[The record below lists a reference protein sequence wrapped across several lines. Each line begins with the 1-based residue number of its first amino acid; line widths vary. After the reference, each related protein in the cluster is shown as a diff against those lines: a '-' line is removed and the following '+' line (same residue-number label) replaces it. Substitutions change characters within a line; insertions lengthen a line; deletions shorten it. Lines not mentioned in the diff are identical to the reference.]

1 MASVP
6 SSERAVTCARSGARR
21 GVRRRDFS
29 GFRRGTHRRFRT
41 REAST
46 KVVYF
51 FSHSRER
58 RTRET
63 GDARFIS
70 SFISE
75 QSLDATLERGIFRLF
90 ERANGVWR
98 GVARHER
105 AGGVIA
111 ELVGRKRRFHGDA
124 GELGAR

>member
-1 MASVP
+1 LASVP
-6 SSERAVTCARSGARR
+6 SSRDVRALGREARCAAAGLCA
-21 GVRRRDFS
+21 
-29 GFRRGTHRRFRT
+29 GFRRGTIHRRSRT

-51 FSHSRER
+51 FLSGVLFL
-58 RTRET
+58 TVET

-75 QSLDATLERGIFRLF
+75 QSLDATLERRVFRLF
-90 ERANGVWR
+90 ERANGVRR
-98 GVARHER
+98 GVARRER

>member
-1 MASVP
+1 MP
-6 SSERAVTCARSGARR
+6 SSRDVRALGREARCAAAGLCA
-21 GVRRRDFS
+21 
-29 GFRRGTHRRFRT
+29 GFRRGTDS
-41 REAST
+41 ST
-46 KVVYF
+46 VQDSRGFDQSGVLF
-51 FSHSRER
+51 LSH
-58 RTRET
+58 TVET

-75 QSLDATLERGIFRLF
+75 QSLDATLERRVFRLF
-90 ERANGVWR
+90 ERANGVRR
-98 GVARHER
+98 GVARRER